1 MIRRLPPQSRSAF
14 VPLFVVPGCPVRV
27 ERLTGVVLKEYGD
40 GAWEGTHCGDH
51 PQRLC
56 ERQSTPGS
64 LNEEE
69 WNPSRWKALA
79 LLPLEVARTRIG
91 QRRAA
96 VMDE

>member
-1 MIRRLPPQSRSAF
+1 MVRGRARTAAIFRS
-14 VPLFVVPGCPVRV
+14 G
-27 ERLTGVVLKEYGD
+27 
-40 GAWEGTHCGDH
+40 
-51 PQRLC
+51 LC

-96 VMDE
+96 VMDG